1 MSVRVSW
8 GPCPTIKQT
17 PSQDPPGCT
26 GLCIAGGERPIA
38 VEQRWIV
45 RLRKDH
51 SLVDHSMP
59 HRDKTQP
66 EHRLWGSSAVSVRE
80 RWARRARRKAT
91 NTFCRPLRVH

>member
-1 MSVRVSW
+1 MGTLSNYKANPFS
-8 GPCPTIKQT
+8 GPTRLHWT
-17 PSQDPPGCT
+17 
-26 GLCIAGGERPIA
+26 LCIAGGERPIA